1 MRVKYHEPNMVRG
14 LARRRPSLII
24 LVAIFVS
31 LLFILQRTF
40 KPDGDASHPS
50 KYHKSLQFKASS
62 VDWAGAHLFF
72 PPKSITPLPTGQPK
86 ALPKVQASETLF
98 RETPVT
104 RNRRDAV
111 KNAFSRSWNAYKEQ
125 AWTWDEVRP
134 VTGGGKN
141 TFGGWAA
148 TLVESLDT
156 LWIMGYVNSTLSYHY
171 SYYYGATAEPRK
183 TWS

>member
-1 MRVKYHEPNMVRG
+1 MRENLRKPDMLRG
-14 LARRRPSLII
+14 LARRRPSLIV
-24 LVAIFVS
+24 LVAVVVS
-31 LLFILQRTF
+31 LFFVLRRTI
-40 KPDGDASHPS
+40 KSDWDAPHLS
-50 KYHKSLQFKASS
+50 KYQKSLQFKASS

-98 RETPVT
+98 RDTPAT
-104 RNRRDAV
+104 RNRREAV
-111 KNAFSRSWNAYKEQ
+111 KNAFSRSWNAYKER

-148 TLVESLDT
+148 TLVDSLDT
-156 LWIMGYVNSTLSYHY
+156 LWIMG
-171 SYYYGATAEPRK
+171 
-183 TWS
+183 

>member
-1 MRVKYHEPNMVRG
+1 MRLSYHEPNMVRG

-24 LVAIFVS
+24 LVAVFVS
-31 LLFILQRTF
+31 LFFILQRTV
-40 KPDGDASHPS
+40 KSDLDAPHPS
-50 KYHKSLQFKASS
+50 KYHKSLRFKASS

-72 PPKSITPLPTGQPK
+72 PPNSITPLPTGQPK
-86 ALPKVQASETLF
+86 ALPQVQASETLF

-111 KNAFSRSWNAYKEQ
+111 KKAFSRSWNAYKEQ

-148 TLVESLDT
+148 TLVDSLDT
-156 LWIMGYVNSTLSYHY
+156 LWIMG
-171 SYYYGATAEPRK
+171 
-183 TWS
+183 